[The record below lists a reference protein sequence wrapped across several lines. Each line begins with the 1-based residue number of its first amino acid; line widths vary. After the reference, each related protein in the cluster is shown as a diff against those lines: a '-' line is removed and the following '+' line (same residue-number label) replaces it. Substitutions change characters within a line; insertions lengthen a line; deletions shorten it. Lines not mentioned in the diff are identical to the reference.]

1 MKIRQPILIAED
13 SSDDVLFL
21 KRAFLKA
28 GIDAPLVFVKDGE
41 EAIHYLAG
49 TNEFAERTVHP
60 FPGLFLLD
68 LKMPKINGFEVLSW
82 LQKQPRMRRFLVAV
96 LTSSTAPGDIN
107 RAYDLGANSY
117 LMKPLSVNGYLE
129 IAEKVRGY
137 WLELNHPPDCTAE
150 EL

>member
-28 GIDAPLVFVKDGE
+28 RIDAPLVFVSDGE

-49 TNEFAERTVHP
+49 TNEFAERTIHP

-68 LKMPKINGFEVLSW
+68 LKMPKINGFEVLRW
-82 LQKQPRMRRFLVAV
+82 LQ
-96 LTSSTAPGDIN
+96 T
-107 RAYDLGANSY
+107 
-117 LMKPLSVNGYLE
+117 
-129 IAEKVRGY
+129 
-137 WLELNHPPDCTAE
+137 
-150 EL
+150 